1 MQANVMVMAK
11 VGRSSSGIIVSCYYS
26 ILSSYSAILNP
37 LYTNMSTWNINVE
50 CIFIFKAWI
59 EDSFAISKSACLSS
73 QTANIW
79 NWLFS
84 QNATWFCKVVILKFV
99 LSSSF
104 SSSQHATQQI
114 FWYQIAAIFWKVNSP
129 LLFDLDIFLC
139 EKLKVC
145 IV

>member
-59 EDSFAISKSACLSS
+59 EDSFAILKISMPVISNSKYMKLTFFAKCNL
-73 QTANIW
+73 
-79 NWLFS
+79 
-84 QNATWFCKVVILKFV
+84 ILQ
-99 LSSSF
+99 SCDP
-104 SSSQHATQQI
+104 Q
-114 FWYQIAAIFWKVNSP
+114 
-129 LLFDLDIFLC
+129 
-139 EKLKVC
+139 VC
-145 IV
+145 VK